1 MSLGL
6 CRCELRDA
14 GSSEAWE
21 LGRCRFLGHAG
32 GPARTSVRSVNPQP
46 RGSSDGQRVHPRA
59 DRRDPHPQRVCVRH
73 LDWRQVLPS
82 AVRDLSL
89 GGQLY
94 SSVIADV
101 AVDELADDV
110 RRMTSGRHPSSCC
123 PAVGYGVAATML
135 DRSTSTAKSR
145 DRDIDQVR
153 WVEPSPA
160 VRRLAEQV
168 FSDPALRSSLAGLL
182 RDVSPS
188 GQGCSRAPKLSPL
201 PDEQATL
208 LIETLSRLDESDRN
222 AVLLGASSESPALHR
237 TASRLLALR
246 LARTAVG

>member
-1 MSLGL
+1 
-6 CRCELRDA
+6 
-14 GSSEAWE
+14 
-21 LGRCRFLGHAG
+21 
-32 GPARTSVRSVNPQP
+32 
-46 RGSSDGQRVHPRA
+46 
-59 DRRDPHPQRVCVRH
+59 
-73 LDWRQVLPS
+73 
-82 AVRDLSL
+82 
-89 GGQLY
+89 
-94 SSVIADV
+94 
-101 AVDELADDV
+101 
-110 RRMTSGRHPSSCC
+110 
-123 PAVGYGVAATML
+123 ML
-135 DRSTSTAKSR
+135 DRSTSTGKNR
-145 DRDIDQVR
+145 DRDIDHVR
-153 WVEPSPA
+153 WVEPSPD
-160 VRRLAEQV
+160 VRRLAERV